1 MKKILYIASFICLV
15 AVLSGCSKFLERTSK
30 TTLTD
35 DNYWVSDDNMRL
47 FVNGAYTYYF
57 TGYNSGWSNG
67 HATGTYGDHA
77 YSPDWTPAG
86 ALGDILT
93 SVPADNWYRAEGI
106 YWLARRGGAPW
117 NFGWVRK
124 WNLMIENL
132 EKNKG
137 NFPDASEYNHWMGVA
152 RFLRGWEYSKLVC
165 SFGDI
170 PYYDKVVLES
180 DKDTQFKGRDKRTDV
195 IKKCMEDFDYA
206 IANVKG
212 NDGINYINKYVVAT
226 IASRCMLFEG
236 TWYIYHKTDPA
247 LQTCGGESVT
257 DALAKT
263 FLQKAVEYAEVV
275 INSGKYAIDTEFNE
289 LFGTIGKDTFGKE
302 ILLYRPYNDALGVRH
317 AIASYCNLR
326 EGQSC
331 APGNLWTVKEW
342 LCNDGKYYTKSNA
355 TNASSLKMIDCVASR
370 DPRFEATFNPYSC
383 HLQATGIYCTK
394 FIDREGPTLWA
405 DATNTNRP
413 EYRSN
418 TNTNGFPCVRYAE
431 TLLNWIEA
439 KAELADKF
447 GGAAVT
453 QDDLDISINALRD
466 RPLDPDAIEK
476 GAQKTA
482 HLILGSYSEDPNRT
496 NTAQEG
502 CRSYAVTGKFVP
514 ELIWDIRLE
523 RRMELYMEHPHL
535 TIDTRRW
542 GQLELMNDAINPDIK
557 VGAWVDLVEARY
569 QPQRPWALT
578 KDDSGLLKFMKE
590 DGSFTTYT
598 LEKGG
603 EVWKNDNSADCKGF
617 LVPKNQ
623 SGRTSINFDVRNYL
637 EPICT
642 QVLAQYKENGYEG
655 VLKQNAGWP
664 EK

>member
-1 MKKILYIASFICLV
+1 MKKITYVLIALA
-15 AVLSGCSKFLERTSK
+15 AVFSLSGCAQFLERTSK

-35 DNYWVSDDNMRL
+35 DNYWSSDDNMRL
-47 FVNGAYTYYF
+47 FVDGGYSYYF
-57 TGYNSGWSNG
+57 TGYNSGWSAT

-77 YSPDWTPAG
+77 FSPDWTPSG

-93 SVPADNWYRAEGI
+93 AVPADNWYRTEGI
-106 YWLARRGGAPW
+106 NWLARRGGAPW

-124 WNLMIENL
+124 WNTMIERL
-132 EKNKG
+132 ETYKA
-137 NFPDASEYNHWMGVA
+137 NFSDEEYNHWMGVA

-170 PYYDKVVLES
+170 PYYDKTVGS
-180 DKDTQFKGRDKRTDV
+180 ADKDMQFKARDIRTEV
-195 IKKCMEDFDYA
+195 MKACMADFDYA
-206 IANVKG
+206 IANVRA
-212 NDGINYINKYVVAT
+212 NDGVNYINKYVVGT

-247 LQTCGGESVT
+247 LQTCGGATVT

-263 FLQKAVEYAEVV
+263 FLEKAVSYAEVV

-289 LFGTIGKDTFGKE
+289 LFGTIGKDTFGSE
-302 ILLYRPYNDALGVRH
+302 ILLYRPYSDALAVRH

-331 APGNLWTVKEW
+331 APGNLWTIKGW
-342 LCNDGKYYTKSNA
+342 ICNDGKYYTESSA
-355 TNASSLKMIDCVASR
+355 TNASSLKMIDCASSR

-394 FIDREGPTLWA
+394 FIAREGPTLWA
-405 DATNTNRP
+405 DATNSNRP

-453 QDDLDISINALRD
+453 QADLDKSINALRD
-466 RPLDPDAIEK
+466 RPLPTTFVNPNVTLT
-476 GAQKTA
+476 KTA
-482 HLILGSYSEDPNRT
+482 HLVLGTYPNDPTRT
-496 NTAQEG
+496 DEAQQA
-502 CRSYAVTGKFVP
+502 CRYYAVTGNFVP
-514 ELIWDIRLE
+514 ALIWEIRRE

-535 TIDTRRW
+535 TVDTRRW
-542 GQLELMNDAINPDIK
+542 GQLELMNDAVNPDIK
-557 VGAWVDLVEARY
+557 VGAWVDLVEAKT
-569 QPQRPWALT
+569 QEQRPWALT
-578 KDDSGLLKFMKE
+578 AADSGLLKFMKE
-590 DGSFTTYT
+590 DGTFITYT
-598 LEKGG
+598 LEAGG
-603 EVWKNDNSADCKGF
+603 TVWENDNSAECKGY

-623 SGRTSINFDVRNYL
+623 QGRTSINFQVRNYL

-642 QVLAQYKENGYEG
+642 DVLAQYKENGYEG
-655 VLKQNAGWP
+655 VLVQNAGW
-664 EK
+664 E